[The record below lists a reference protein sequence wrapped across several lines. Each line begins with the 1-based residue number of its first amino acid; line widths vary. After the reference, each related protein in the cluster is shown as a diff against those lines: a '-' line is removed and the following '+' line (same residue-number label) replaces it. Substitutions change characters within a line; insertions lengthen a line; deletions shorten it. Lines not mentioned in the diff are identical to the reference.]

1 MLNFIYDSLETVKNL
16 KFPGVKVY
24 VTLTIAIFA
33 VVIVSG
39 LYFVFADSIFSEL
52 YQLFYESMKWASN
65 LVWTDT
71 AVLDTIND
79 AVLTGVAE

>member
-16 KFPGVKVY
+16 KFPGVKIY

-52 YQLFYESMKWASN
+52 YQLFYESMRGVAEITG
-65 LVWTDT
+65 TDT
-71 AVLDTIND
+71 SVLNTVND
-79 AVLTGVAE
+79 AVLTGMAE